1 MPNDNMGPVAD
12 DLVARLRPRY
22 VVDAALQV
30 IVQRLREDNNTA
42 EALCLNEWIIANNT
56 LKTEAADRIATLERE
71 LEEARRHVELLQ
83 NKINGPRECAC
94 AYDSPNDICAL
105 HSPQLT
111 ASQAEV
117 ERLREALHKMYRRAL
132 DRRIRR
138 ALSQQGETK

>member
-1 MPNDNMGPVAD
+1 MPNDSMGPTD
-12 DLVARLRPRY
+12 DLVARLRDRINGTGIWRTAGP
-22 VVDAALQV
+22 DEDMQALV
-30 IVQRLREDNNTA
+30 E
-42 EALCLNEWIIANNT
+42 
-56 LKTEAADRIATLERE
+56 RIATLERE

-111 ASQAEV
+111 ASRAEV

-132 DRRIRR
+132 NRRIRR
-138 ALSQQGETK
+138 ALSQQGETG